1 MADISNLRPPPRPV
15 IVDDIHLRN
24 IQICL
29 PVGPDPWHRSG
40 KPQPCIASMKLSYSS
55 AIAAATA
62 DDVSLSLDYGKL
74 YRRIEAGIRD
84 AGKSPIAAHSAINID
99 SSQAEKRKEI
109 LLDQDVRIIADL
121 ITNCGL
127 GLLDETIA
135 GVRRMVHSHQSS
147 PTRKRAS
154 QASRRM
160 SGAPTGFLP
169 RPPFYEGAA
178 PGMVFDPI
186 DNIFGQCEVWVQ
198 LPKALLWAQGG
209 LKFRSVTTWGY
220 DQADLS
226 PEDAVETGRQSLV
239 LEQELRI
246 EGIRCYCI
254 LGVNSHE
261 RLEKQCAM
269 ITLTFRGDG
278 QTIWA
283 VDTYQIMTKTVAERV
298 EATSY
303 QTVEALATFIAR
315 IATVEFGNDNVTVTV
330 EKPSALAFVEGAGVE
345 ITRSKAFFAHRG

>member
-24 IQICL
+24 IQISL

-84 AGKSPIAAHSAINID
+84 AGKSPIAAHDID
-99 SSQAEKRKEI
+99 GSQAKKGKEN

-135 GVRRMVHSHQSS
+135 GVRRMVHTHQSS
-147 PTRKRAS
+147 PTRRRSS
-154 QASRRM
+154 QVSRRM
-160 SGAPTGFLP
+160 SGAPAGFLP
-169 RPPFYEGAA
+169 QAPFYEGAA
-178 PGMVFDPI
+178 PGMVSDPI
-186 DNIFGQCEVWVQ
+186 NSIFGQCEVWVQ

-261 RLEKQCAM
+261 RLEKQCVM

-278 QTIWA
+278 QASWV
-283 VDTYQIMTKTVAERV
+283 VDGYQIMTKAIAEV
-298 EATSY
+298 GL
-303 QTVEALATFIAR
+303 QGFLHPI
-315 IATVEFGNDNVTVTV
+315 
-330 EKPSALAFVEGAGVE
+330 
-345 ITRSKAFFAHRG
+345 FFSTLHA